1 VKGGVLMFRSGL
13 RLLFGT
19 FTQLIVVIIS
29 YEFFLKYAASQ
40 GGIGAVNS
48 IYAVHPLIWVIIAF
62 ELIISLYLLILGVK
76 DKGKMNGRL

>member
-1 VKGGVLMFRSGL
+1 MFRSGL

-29 YEFFLKYAASQ
+29 YEFFLRYAASQ

-48 IYAVHPLIWVIIAF
+48 IDAVHPLIWVIIAC

-76 DKGKMNGRL
+76 DKSKMNGKL

>member
-1 VKGGVLMFRSGL
+1 MFRSGL
-13 RLLFGT
+13 RLLFCT

-29 YEFFLKYAASQ
+29 YEFFFKYAASQ

-48 IYAVHPLIWVIIAF
+48 IDAVHPLIWVIIAC
-62 ELIISLYLLILGVK
+62 ELIISLCLLILGVK

>member
-1 VKGGVLMFRSGL
+1 MFRSGL

-48 IYAVHPLIWVIIAF
+48 IDAVHPLIWIIIAC

>member
-1 VKGGVLMFRSGL
+1 MFRSGL

-48 IYAVHPLIWVIIAF
+48 IDAVHPLIWVIIAC

-76 DKGKMNGRL
+76 DKGKMFSKL